1 MSSRQNK
8 FIDLKTNGRLFPTWM
23 LANYK
28 KYKLPEIIKND
39 SVDPCNQNISVKK
52 NQDDSIKKNQ
62 DISIKRE
69 FKNHQ
74 LFISKY
80 LDYRSPNKNILL
92 YHGLGTGKTAT
103 TINIYNILYNYT
115 PGWNVFLLIKASLN
129 SSWVNELQN
138 WLTEDERDYR
148 FKNIIFVHYDSP
160 IADKTFLEAIKN
172 ADSSKKSLYIID
184 EAQIFIRNVYSNINS
199 DQGKRAQVI
208 YEHMI
213 QDKKDNEG
221 VRIVCLS
228 GTPAINVP
236 YELAL
241 LFNLLRPGAFPKSE
255 SEFNEIYL
263 SDSGYKMLSSKTKN
277 MFQRRIL
284 GLVSYYKPIEA
295 GVYASS
301 NVNYVDVEMSKYQ
314 EEIYSHYE
322 YFENQ
327 MALKKKLK
335 QGGQETYKS
344 YTRQSSNFV
353 FPAINQKVNG
363 EERPRPGKFKISE
376 REAEKISEGKEDL
389 KLEKDSGKVMNVKAY
404 LNAIELFI
412 NSFIKLLN
420 EKSHDDEKNGH
431 TIIDD
436 VKTFHDKYKDDYDAF
451 HKDEKNKS
459 SLYEQLYTC
468 SAKMLRIIFTIIM
481 SPGPVI
487 VYSNYVS
494 MEGFQIFKI
503 YLAQIGFS
511 GYSNAKS
518 GTDYFKHTDF
528 HGKIDPKERAINLR
542 TFNMPE
548 NKHGKLIKIIMISQ
562 AGTEGIS
569 VFNVRQIHVMEP
581 YWNEARVTQLIG
593 RGIRQC
599 SHKALPLNER
609 HVDVYRYKSIRKTMG
624 KKMTTDQYI
633 EDLARSKDRVI
644 QSYLDAV
651 KEAAIDCAL
660 FKEHNMTVQEY
671 KCFQF
676 DEPSLFDKQIGP
688 AYKEDIQDDVMIN
701 NGLNSDDSIIVRI
714 KAMKMTGVRL
724 LSKPTDDEP
733 KYSKPQNY
741 WYNSDSYVVYDY
753 DLQYPIGKVLT
764 DDDNIPEK
772 TDDDYYIIDRMIPMP
787 LIIDE

>member
-28 KYKLPEIIKND
+28 KYKLPEIINND
-39 SVDPCNQNISVKK
+39 GADPCNQNISDKK
-52 NQDDSIKKNQ
+52 EQNVL
-62 DISIKRE
+62 IKRN
-69 FKNHQ
+69 FKDHQ

-80 LDYRSPNKNILL
+80 LDYRSPNKDMLL

-103 TINIYNILYNYT
+103 TINIYNVLYNST
-115 PGWNVFLLIKASLN
+115 PGWNVFLLIKASLK
-129 SSWVNELQN
+129 SGWLNELQN
-138 WLTEDERDYR
+138 WLTKDDYEHR
-148 FKNIIFVHYDSP
+148 FNNIIFIHYDSP
-160 IADKTFLEAIKN
+160 IADKTFLEEVKK

-184 EAQIFIRNVYSNINS
+184 EAHLFISNVYSNINS

-221 VRIVCLS
+221 VRVVCLS
-228 GTPAINVP
+228 GTPMINKP
-236 YELAL
+236 FELAL
-241 LFNLLRPGAFPKSE
+241 LFNLLRPGSFPKNE
-255 SEFNEIYL
+255 SDFNQLYL
-263 SDSGYKMLSSKTKN
+263 SDSGYQMLNNKTKN

-284 GLVSYYKPIEA
+284 GLVSYYKPIEQ

-301 NVNYVDVEMSKYQ
+301 NVQYIDVEMSKYQ

-363 EERPRPGKFKISE
+363 EERPRPSKFKISE
-376 REAEKISEGKEDL
+376 REAEKIVEGKEDL
-389 KLEKDSGKVMNVKAY
+389 KLEKDSGRVMNVKAY
-404 LNAIELFI
+404 LDSMELFI
-412 NSFIKLLN
+412 NSFVKLLN
-420 EKSHDDEKNGH
+420 EKSHDDEQKGH
-431 TIIDD
+431 TLVDD
-436 VKTFHDKYKDDYDAF
+436 IKIFHDQYKNDYNEF
-451 HKDEKNKS
+451 HENEKNKS
-459 SLYEQLYTC
+459 SLYEQLYKC
-468 SAKMLRIIFTIIM
+468 SPKMLQMVFIILV

-487 VYSNYVS
+487 VYSNYVL

-503 YLAQIGFS
+503 YLDQFGFS

-518 GTDYFKHTDF
+518 GTNYFKYTEY
-528 HGKIDPKERAINLR
+528 HGGINPKERVINLKS
-542 TFNMPE
+542 FNQIE

-562 AGTEGIS
+562 AGTEGIN
-569 VFNVRQIHVMEP
+569 VFNIRQIHIMEP
-581 YWNEARVTQLIG
+581 YWHEVRITQLIG
-593 RGIRQC
+593 RGIRRC
-599 SHKALPLNER
+599 SHKALPLDER
-609 HVDVYRYKSIRKTMG
+609 HVDVYRYRSIRKKMG
-624 KKMTTDQYI
+624 KKITTDQLI
-633 EDLARSKDRVI
+633 DDLAGSKDRLG

-651 KEAAIDCAL
+651 KEAAIDCVL

-676 DEPSLFDKQIGP
+676 DEPSLFDRQIGP
-688 AYKEDIQDDVMIN
+688 AYKEDIQDDAMIN
-701 NGLNSDDSIIVRI
+701 NGLNSDDSTVVRI
-714 KAMKMTGVRL
+714 KAMKITGVRL

-741 WYNSDSYVVYDY
+741 WYNSDSFVIYDY
-753 DLQYPIGKVLT
+753 DLQYPIGKVAT
-764 DDDNIPEK
+764 DEDNIPEK
-772 TDDDYYIIDRMIPMP
+772 TDDDFYIIDQMIPMP
-787 LIIDE
+787 LIVDE